1 MAKTIEIG
9 PYSAYAIA
17 IANGYEGTEEEWL
30 ASLVGPQGASITGV
44 KIDGN
49 EHIIITIRDP
59 ATNTDTTIDAGPID
73 NTSAVQS
80 IQQAAQAAIIQVTQA
95 QTAGVT
101 AVNSARDTALQQVA
115 ASAEAAQTA
124 ATQAANSASNAGN
137 SATAAAGSASAAK
150 TSETNAASSAEAAKA
165 SEDKVHTDATA
176 ATEAA
181 EKAAASEQAAATSES
196 NAAESAEQA
205 QASKTAAEAAQSA
218 AESAKADATSSA
230 STANES
236 ATNAQQYATTAQQA
250 AETATSAAEDAANAV
265 SEQLKEDVQGIV
277 DNLDGLSE
285 AIAIKET
292 ATGEVISVSDSADYR
307 LQGLK
312 LYGKS
317 VQDGTPTPENPLEIK
332 NVMNPIIVIA
342 PKNLINYDEWSKVGV
357 QNGTGI
363 WQDFGIVIT
372 ANEIGDA
379 YTRHNRSTGQNYK
392 INVIPGIT
400 YKLSWEHTGG
410 EGTVYIFP
418 NGTSTGMVS
427 AYTGAASSLS
437 YTAKE
442 YDSYITFRVG
452 VHSANATATYKNVM
466 ISIDSDTT
474 FASYSGDAS
483 SLLYTT
489 PNGLPGIPVESGG
502 NYTDAEGQQWICDEV
517 DFGRGKYVQR
527 VKKFSNVT
535 FKASGISSSVAE
547 STLYQSSPLNLGV
560 SEYPKALCDGMQ
572 YSRSTLPNNITG
584 FYVYD
589 DTIRAR
595 FSSSKDD
602 EANIARLAVYTWL
615 VQCSSIETDLT
626 PEQLT
631 AYAALTMYKPN
642 TTVTTDSSPAAG
654 VSVDYVADTKTYIDN
669 KIASISEAIMGGGVT
684 KPTGRY
690 V

>member
-1 MAKTIEIG
+1 MAIKKEIG
-9 PYSAYAIA
+9 AYSAYAIA
-17 IANGYEGTEEEWL
+17 KKHGFGGTEKEWL
-30 ASLVGPQGASITGV
+30 ASLVGPKGDTGPRGPQGVQGEKGDTGDIGPQGVQGVQGASITNV
-44 KIDGN
+44 QIDSN
-49 EHIIITIRDP
+49 EHIIITIHDP

-80 IQQAAQAAIIQVTQA
+80 IQQAAQAAITQVTQA

-115 ASAEAAQTA
+115 ASTEAAQTA
-124 ATQAANSASNAGN
+124 ATQAAES
-137 SATAAAGSASAAK
+137 
-150 TSETNAASSAEAAKA
+150 ASSANQ
-165 SEDKVHTDATA
+165 DAQ
-176 ATEAA
+176 E
-181 EKAAASEQAAATSES
+181 
-196 NAAESAEQA
+196 AAESATQAAASQTAASESATQA
-205 QASKTAAEAAQSA
+205 QQAASDAQSA
-218 AESAKADATSSA
+218 AGEIDAGIIVESAS
-230 STANES
+230 
-236 ATNAQQYATTAQQA
+236 
-250 AETATSAAEDAANAV
+250 
-265 SEQLKEDVQGIV
+265 
-277 DNLDGLSE
+277 
-285 AIAIKET
+285 
-292 ATGEVISVSDSADYR
+292 GEVISVSDSANAKLR
-307 LQGLK
+307 GLR

-342 PKNLINYDEWSKVGV
+342 PKNLINYDEWNKVGV

-379 YTRHNRSTGQNYK
+379 YTRHSRSTGQNYK

-452 VHSANATATYKNVM
+452 VHYANATATYKNVM

-502 NYTDAEGQQWICDEV
+502 NYTDAEGQQWVCDEV
-517 DFGRGKYVQR
+517 DFASGKKIQR
-527 VKKFSNVT
+527 VGVINSYNSESV
-535 FKASGISSSVAE
+535 GDVYMSSTGQLTAGAKV
-547 STLYQSSPLNLGV
+547 LYPL
-560 SEYPKALCDGMQ
+560 SEP
-572 YSRSTLPNNITG
+572 
-584 FYVYD
+584 V
-589 DTIRAR
+589 
-595 FSSSKDD
+595 
-602 EANIARLAVYTWL
+602 
-615 VQCSSIETDLT
+615 ETDLT
-626 PEQLT
+626 PEQLQ
-631 AYAALTMYKPN
+631 AYAALTTYNPN
-642 TTVTTDSSPAAG
+642 TTITTDSDPAAG
-654 VSVDYVADTKTYIDN
+654 IGVDYVADTKTYIDN
-669 KIASISEAIMGGGVT
+669 KIAAISEAIMGGNT
-684 KPTGRY
+684 
-690 V
+690 